1 MNAGD
6 LREARER
13 FGPAPRSFPDR
24 ETAAY
29 VTAPPLSRPS
39 GDPAELFFHRILADR
54 EILLAHG
61 QIVWSRLVRLN
72 KRLWEPGDRDH
83 PGRVV
88 YGLDPELTGTPHRLQ
103 EIADAILA
111 AQHTEPPDRAHEQVA
126 GVLVKGA
133 DLTVRVPVPVALT
146 GGARRVYLTSVI
158 VQRGHLPAGYLRTN
172 VLPLLVAPDR
182 TPATM
187 ILPSRYWPDRLL
199 RQWAVPD
206 ISP

>member
-1 MNAGD
+1 VISGD

-13 FGPAPRSFPDR
+13 FGPAPRSFPDP

-29 VTAPPLSRPS
+29 LAAPPQTWPN
-39 GDPAELFFHRILADR
+39 DEPAELFFHRILADR
-54 EILLAHG
+54 AVLLRHG

-88 YGLDPELTGTPHRLQ
+88 YGLDPELTGTSFRLQ
-103 EIADAILA
+103 EISDAVVA
-111 AQHTEPPDRAHEQVA
+111 APRTEPPDRAHEQVA
-126 GVLVKGA
+126 AVLTKGA

-146 GGARRVYLTSVI
+146 GGLRHVYLTSVI
-158 VQRGHLPAGYLRTN
+158 VQRSHLPDGYLRAN
-172 VLPLLVAPDR
+172 ILPLLTAPDR

-187 ILPSRYWPDRLL
+187 VLPSRYWPGWLL
-199 RQWAVPD
+199 RQWAVPGR
-206 ISP
+206 